1 MFGGLCEAL
10 WSFRPLYLFECLHL
24 KKKSKTKIVYPLD
37 CCCVLPH
44 PKSPKKRTPKNHVV
58 PNPHFLPAN
67 WVIHQVP
74 LGPLVGWVR
83 WLVRLAVS
91 ARLAAIPMVQL
102 GKVEH
107 FPHDCYAWWK
117 LFPWSSLGASPA
129 TTNSRWVESKGG
141 LEIRCVYY
149 II

>member
-1 MFGGLCEAL
+1 M
-10 WSFRPLYLFECLHL
+10 
-24 KKKSKTKIVYPLD
+24 
-37 CCCVLPH
+37 
-44 PKSPKKRTPKNHVV
+44 
-58 PNPHFLPAN
+58 
-67 WVIHQVP
+67 
-74 LGPLVGWVR
+74 
-83 WLVRLAVS
+83 S

-129 TTNSRWVESKGG
+129 TTNSRWVELKGG

-149 II
+149 IIYRCIYVGYMIYESQ